1 MDVGAIAPA
10 TVSRAPVLGRG
21 RGPVAIV
28 DIGSNSVRL
37 VTYETL
43 QRTAAILHNEKS
55 ICGIGRNMVTT
66 HRLHDGGIAMALEAL
81 SRFRLLADS
90 FGIRHRLA
98 VATAAAR
105 DATNGPQFIAAA
117 EAAWGSPIRVLS
129 GEEEARV
136 AAEGVL
142 AGIPDA
148 VGLVGDLGG
157 GSLDMVAVGSGATGS
172 AMTLPFGP
180 LRLMDAARQ
189 DPERART
196 IVDAGLKGLEA
207 LPSLK
212 GRSFYAVGG
221 TWRSLARVDMDRE
234 AYPLHVLH
242 YYTIPAARALKLCRA
257 LSGLSRKTLDKMGV
271 ISRRRAEA
279 LPYGAVVLERLL
291 LLTGLKDVVISAYGL
306 REGLLHGALSREER
320 EKDPLLDFS
329 AAANLRMS
337 RAPAHA
343 AELYAFSQA
352 LFEGEGASSQRLRRA
367 ACDFSDIGWRRHPD
381 DRALGSFEEVLTAP
395 FAGASH
401 RDRAILATTVFHRY
415 RGDDDL
421 PLGRGAHDLLTAE
434 DQNLARR
441 MGLVARLGFALS
453 GCATGELAHYRFK
466 LTPGRLF
473 LQVPASRRAMV
484 SDPVPKRL
492 SALAAAFGRKGEIS
506 LL

>member
-1 MDVGAIAPA
+1 MDVSALALAVAPRSPA
-10 TVSRAPVLGRG
+10 SARMK
-21 RGPVAIV
+21 GPIAIV

-37 VTYETL
+37 VTYEAVT
-43 QRTAAILHNEKS
+43 RTPAILHNEKS

-66 HRLHDGGIAMALEAL
+66 HRLHAAGIEMALGAL

-105 DATNGPQFIAAA
+105 DATNGPEFIAAA
-117 EAAWGSPIRVLS
+117 QAAWGSPIRVLS

-148 VGLVGDLGG
+148 AGLAGDLGG
-157 GSLDMVAVGSGATGS
+157 GSLDMVTLSEGTTGA

-180 LRLMDAARQ
+180 LRLMDAARH
-189 DPERART
+189 DPERARA
-196 IVDAGLKGLEA
+196 IVDSGLKDLDV
-207 LPSLK
+207 LPQLR
-212 GRSFYAVGG
+212 GRAFYAVGG
-221 TWRSLARVDMDRE
+221 TWRALARVDMDRE

-242 YYTIPAARALKLCRA
+242 HYTIPAARALKLCRA
-257 LSGLSRKTLDKMGV
+257 LSGLSRKTLDKIGV

-291 LLTGLKDVVISAYGL
+291 LATGLKEVVISAYGL
-306 REGLLHGALSREER
+306 REGLLHGSLSREER
-320 EKDPLLDFS
+320 DKDPLLEFS
-329 AAANLRMS
+329 AAANQRMS

-343 AELYAFSQA
+343 DELFAWSQP
-352 LFEGEGASSQRLRRA
+352 LFEDEPAACRRLRRA
-367 ACDFSDIGWRRHPD
+367 AFEFSDIGWRRHPD

-401 RDRAILATTVFHRY
+401 RDRAVLATTVFHRY

-453 GCATGELAHYRFK
+453 GCAIGELAHYPFK

-473 LQVPASRRAMV
+473 LQVPANRRAMV

>member
-1 MDVGAIAPA
+1 MDVRAIAQS
-10 TVSRAPVLGRG
+10 TVTRAPALGRV

-43 QRTAAILHNEKS
+43 LRTAAILHNEKS
-55 ICGIGRNMVTT
+55 ICGIGRHMVTT
-66 HRLHDGGIAMALEAL
+66 HRLHDGGIAMALGAL

-90 FGIRHRLA
+90 FGIRHRIA

-105 DATNGPQFIAAA
+105 DAANGPQFIAAA
-117 EAAWGSPIRVLS
+117 QAAWGSPIRVLS
-129 GEEEARV
+129 GEEEAQV

-142 AGIPDA
+142 AGSPDA
-148 VGLVGDLGG
+148 AGLVGDLGG
-157 GSLDMVAVGSGATGS
+157 GSLDMVTVGSGATGT
-172 AMTLPFGP
+172 AMTLPIGP

-189 DPERART
+189 DPERARA
-196 IVDAGLKGLEA
+196 IVDAGLEGLETLSA
-207 LPSLK
+207 LK

-221 TWRSLARVDMDRE
+221 TWRALARVDMDRE

-242 YYTIPAARALKLCRA
+242 NYTIPAARALKLCRA

-291 LLTGLKDVVISAYGL
+291 LATGLKDVVISAYGL

-320 EKDPLLDFS
+320 EKDPLLEFS
-329 AAANLRMS
+329 TAANQRLS

-343 AELYAFSQA
+343 GELFAWSQV
-352 LFEGEGASSQRLRRA
+352 LFEGETKASHRLWRA

-381 DRALGSFEEVLTAP
+381 DRAVGSFEEVLTAP
-395 FAGASH
+395 YAGASH
-401 RDRAILATTVFHRY
+401 RDRAILATTVFNRY
-415 RGDDDL
+415 KGDDDL

-453 GCATGELAHYRFK
+453 GCASGELAYYRFK

-473 LQVPASRRAMV
+473 LQVPASRQAMA

-492 SALAAAFGRKGEIS
+492 SSLAAALGRKGKIS

>member
-1 MDVGAIAPA
+1 
-10 TVSRAPVLGRG
+10 LGRV

-43 QRTAAILHNEKS
+43 LRTAAILHNEKS

-66 HRLHDGGIAMALEAL
+66 HRLHDGGIAMALGAL

-90 FGIRHRLA
+90 FGIRHRIA

-117 EAAWGSPIRVLS
+117 EAAWGSPVRVLS
-129 GEEEARV
+129 GEEEAKV

-157 GSLDMVAVGSGATGS
+157 GSLDMVTVGSGVAGA

-189 DPERART
+189 DPERARA
-196 IVDAGLKGLEA
+196 IVDVGLEGLEGLEA

-221 TWRSLARVDMDRE
+221 TWRALARVDMDRE

-242 YYTIPAARALKLCRA
+242 HYTIPAARALKLCRA

-291 LLTGLKDVVISAYGL
+291 LATGLKDVVISAYGL

-320 EKDPLLDFS
+320 EKDPLLEFS
-329 AAANLRMS
+329 AAANQRMS

-343 AELYAFSQA
+343 GELFAFSQV
-352 LFEGEGASSQRLRRA
+352 LFEGEGAASHRLRRA

-381 DRALGSFEEVLTAP
+381 DRAVGSFEEVLTAP
-395 FAGASH
+395 FAGAGH

-415 RGDDDL
+415 KGDDDP
-421 PLGRGAHDLLTAE
+421 PLGSGAHDLLTAE

-453 GCATGELAHYRFK
+453 GCASGELTHYRFK

-473 LQVPASRRAMV
+473 LQVPASRQAMV